1 MKLKLTLFSLLLA
14 GSMACAQQKD
24 VKDIAAANPPDVA
37 LGTLKYLASDDLK
50 GRNIERPEINI
61 AAQYIA
67 DQFKK
72 ANAKPLK
79 NATGYFQLFS
89 LKMQTPAP
97 SGTITIGSAT
107 YKTGAD
113 AAQVNAK
120 DVTLNAPV
128 AYAGKGSKDE
138 LDTLD
143 VKGKIVLLDA
153 GKVDQTNVS
162 KLYRGMGGLQKMLKE
177 KGALALIEH
186 WDTAPDFWNEM
197 AGYLGGSKP
206 VEEGQADLLP
216 AILVNSAKLDDAVTR
231 PGATAGIA
239 ISGTKTR
246 SLALKNVIAYIPGT
260 DAKLRKQYLLLS
272 SHYDHLGVTANPKQE
287 EGKLDSIY
295 NGARDNASGT
305 AAIIAAARYFGKHPA
320 KRSILLIAYT
330 AEEEGLLGSA
340 YYAAHPVLPLKQT
353 VYNLNIDNASYNDTT
368 LISLVGLGR
377 TSADALIKKACA
389 AYGLHVGGDP
399 TGGQL
404 FSGSD
409 NYPLAGKGIP
419 APTYSLGMKTFDGTI
434 TNRYH
439 QLSDEFDNM
448 DKNYVMKFFK
458 SYTLAAKYI
467 ADAPAQPT
475 WAAKD
480 EYEGAWKKLFG
491 K

>member
-1 MKLKLTLFSLLLA
+1 MKLKLTLFSLLIA
-14 GSMACAQQKD
+14 GTVCAQQSD
-24 VKDIAAANPPDVA
+24 MKDIAAANPPNVA
-37 LGTLKYLASDDLK
+37 LGSLKYLASDELK
-50 GRNIERPEINI
+50 GRNIERPEINT

-67 DQFKK
+67 DQFKM
-72 ANAKPLK
+72 AGAKPLK
-79 NATGYFQLFS
+79 GATGYFQLFD
-89 LKMQTPAP
+89 LKMQTPAQ
-97 SGTITIGSAT
+97 SGKITLGSAT
-107 YKTGAD
+107 YKSGVD

-120 DVTLNAPV
+120 DVSVNGPI
-128 AYAGKGSKDE
+128 AYAGKGSKEE
-138 LDTLD
+138 LAAVD
-143 VKGKIVLLDA
+143 VKGKIVLMDM
-153 GKVDQTNVS
+153 GKVDQSNVS
-162 KLYRGMGGLQKMLKE
+162 KLYRGMGALQKTLKDN
-177 KGALALIEH
+177 GALALIEH
-186 WDTAPDFWNEM
+186 WDTAPAFWSEM

-206 VEEGQADLLP
+206 VEEGQPDLLP
-216 AILVNSAKLDDAVTR
+216 AILVNSAKLDHAVIK
-231 PGATAGIA
+231 PGATANIA

-246 SLALKNVIAYIPGT
+246 TLPLKNVMAYIPGT
-260 DAKLRKQYLLLS
+260 DAGLREQYLLLS

-287 EGKLDSIY
+287 EGKVDSIY

-320 KRSILLIAYT
+320 KRSILFIAYT

-377 TSADALIKKACA
+377 TSADPLIKKACA
-389 AYGLHVGGDP
+389 AYSLHVGGDP

-419 APTYSLGMKTFDGTI
+419 APTYSLGMKTFDETI

-448 DKNYVMKFFK
+448 DKNYVMKFFG

-467 ADAPAQPT
+467 ADDPAQPT
-475 WAAKD
+475 WTAND
-480 EYEGAWKKLFG
+480 EYEKAWKTLFG